1 MTKKVNIASDF
12 SQKVSELFQSL
23 HGEVKVDIEL
33 YEFAVTFLYNP
44 GKFIDSVYVYIDL
57 SSEKLRSDLD
67 FLAQNF
73 SLKNLDGYCIT
84 IWIRYILLLLQF
96 GNINMETWRTILLAM
111 KLILKFF
118 E

>member
-57 SSEKLRSDLD
+57 SSEKLCSDLD
-67 FLAQNF
+67 FLASEF
-73 SLKNLDGYCIT
+73 
-84 IWIRYILLLLQF
+84 
-96 GNINMETWRTILLAM
+96 
-111 KLILKFF
+111 FF
-118 E
+118 EEFGWILYNYMDKVYLITAPVWEHKYGNMAYYFISHQANIEVFE